1 MRDEKGVVLFDPYE
15 TEQQEW
21 KKQQVKERFKQLLT
35 IISPLFILILW
46 EICSQTG
53 ILDIRFFPPPTAIL
67 GTFFDL
73 IASGELFDTCFSFL
87 I

>member
-35 IISPLFILILW
+35 IISPLFILIFGKYVRKLGFS
-46 EICSQTG
+46 IF
-53 ILDIRFFPPPTAIL
+53 DFFL
-67 GTFFDL
+67 HHL
-73 IASGELFDTCFSFL
+73 QY
-87 I
+87 